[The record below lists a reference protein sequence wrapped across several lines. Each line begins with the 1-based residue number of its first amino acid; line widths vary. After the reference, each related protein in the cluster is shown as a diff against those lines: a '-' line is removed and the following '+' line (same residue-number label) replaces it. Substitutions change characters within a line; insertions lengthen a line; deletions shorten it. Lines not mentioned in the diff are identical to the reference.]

1 MIKFEKKQVKLISVA
16 IALVFVFSIV
26 AIAVSQTGS
35 MGIASAASSSN
46 VGIVDYRQV
55 MSQHPDLAAANTEM
69 QKEID
74 SAKTDFESKSAG
86 MNDQEKAAYYQQT
99 QQRLQNKEKELIE
112 PIRTKIE
119 EAIKSIADAKGL
131 SVVLDKS
138 NVVYGGQDI
147 TADVVKKITK

>member
-69 QKEID
+69 QKE
-74 SAKTDFESKSAG
+74 SRNESCTNVMQSCVIESG
-86 MNDQEKAAYYQQT
+86 LGS
-99 QQRLQNKEKELIE
+99 RNKK
-112 PIRTKIE
+112 
-119 EAIKSIADAKGL
+119 
-131 SVVLDKS
+131 
-138 NVVYGGQDI
+138 
-147 TADVVKKITK
+147 

>member
-1 MIKFEKKQVKLISVA
+1 
-16 IALVFVFSIV
+16 
-26 AIAVSQTGS
+26 
-35 MGIASAASSSN
+35 
-46 VGIVDYRQV
+46 
-55 MSQHPDLAAANTEM
+55 
-69 QKEID
+69 
-74 SAKTDFESKSAG
+74 